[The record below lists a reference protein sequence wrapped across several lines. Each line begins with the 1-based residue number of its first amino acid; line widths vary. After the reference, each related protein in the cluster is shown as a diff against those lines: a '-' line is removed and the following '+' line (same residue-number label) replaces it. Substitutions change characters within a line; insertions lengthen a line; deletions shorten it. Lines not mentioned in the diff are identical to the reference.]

1 MLEKKSWSENLKP
14 IDNNLEF
21 KLWKNIKITLK
32 VWSWNRKF
40 ETELSSII
48 QNWEFELK
56 KLDDKLQSLKF

>member
-40 ETELSSII
+40 KTELSSII